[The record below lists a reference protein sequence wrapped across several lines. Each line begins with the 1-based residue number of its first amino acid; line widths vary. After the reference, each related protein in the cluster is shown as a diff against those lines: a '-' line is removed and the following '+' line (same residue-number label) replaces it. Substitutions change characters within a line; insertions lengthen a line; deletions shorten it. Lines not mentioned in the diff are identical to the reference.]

1 MSVRLFISRDIN
13 VITNMIIA
21 HDFEKNRM
29 HPILAYT
36 IATYQ
41 RNVYTSKI
49 N

>member
-36 IATYQ
+36 IC
-41 RNVYTSKI
+41 NVSKKRLYL
-49 N
+49 